1 MTTTET
7 QPASGDHRPVM
18 RRRTKYSASVLK
30 GDYFIVRA
38 VQRFAIGWIDELVKP
53 GTVVADVGCG
63 SQPLRGEVESRGGQ
77 YVGFDIA
84 QNETGT
90 VDHLCPITDMPVED
104 GAFDVVLC
112 NEVLHHVSDTYG
124 AFDELAR
131 ITKPGGRIVITT
143 PFNYHLHEVPY
154 DFVRV
159 TPYQFEACARRS
171 GLVVEQLEK
180 AGNEVEVLA
189 TMWENLWG
197 FGPLRFGNPVCG
209 VLRVGL
215 RLFGNV
221 CAMIGNALFGRSV
234 ARIAYLNT
242 MVLLRKPTS
251 DGAAEA

>member
-1 MTTTET
+1 MTTAET
-7 QPASGDHRPVM
+7 QPVNNKRPVM
-18 RRRTKYSASVLK
+18 RRRVRYSASLLK

-38 VQRFAIGWIDELVKP
+38 VQRFAVGWIDALVKP

-63 SQPLRGEVESRGGQ
+63 SQPLRGEVESRGGE
-77 YVGFDIA
+77 YVSFDIA

-90 VDHLCPITDMPVED
+90 VDHLCPITDMPCED
-104 GAFDVVLC
+104 GRFDVVLC

-124 AFDELAR
+124 AFGELAR

-143 PFNYHLHEVPY
+143 PFNYHLHEIPY
-154 DFVRV
+154 DFVRI
-159 TPYQFEACARRS
+159 TPYQFEACAQRS
-171 GLVVEQLEK
+171 GLVVEALEK

-189 TMWENLWG
+189 TVWENLWG

-215 RLFGNV
+215 RLFGNL
-221 CAMIGNALFGRSV
+221 CALIANAVFGRAL

-242 MVLLRKPTS
+242 MVLLRKPGS
-251 DGAAEA
+251 GEAASGE